1 MWEFCTIINFK
12 CNDYMYL
19 ECVLSVSKIDG
30 LFVIKIP
37 IIQELRIFG
46 KIYDLYKIYD
56 ILDKLRE
63 KM

>member
-1 MWEFCTIINFK
+1 
-12 CNDYMYL
+12 MYL